1 VADARTFVVL
11 GASLAGGTA
20 AATLRGDGFDGRLVM
35 IGGEAR
41 PPYERPPLSKTYL
54 RGEDEPGDLLVRP
67 ADWWGAHG
75 VETRL
80 GARIEALD
88 PVARTVTLAGGETIG
103 FDAAL
108 VATGV
113 RNRTIGVPGADL
125 DGVFHLR
132 SVADADRIRAAAAR
146 GGRALVVGM
155 GFIGAEVAA
164 SLRTIGL
171 EVTAVDPSP
180 TPLYRVL
187 GPDLGRVL
195 EGVHRDHG
203 VEVVAEDVVERF
215 EGGARVERAVTRAGR
230 TLDCDFA
237 VVGIGTQPNDEL
249 MRGAGVS
256 PHGGVAVDAA
266 LQSAFP
272 GVFAAGDIAAHEHPI
287 FGRVRIEHYD
297 NALKMGEHVAHNML
311 GAAAAFDD
319 PHWFWSDQYEHELQ
333 VAGFAPAWATMIVRG
348 SIEDRRFCA
357 FLLDRE
363 GVLRST
369 FGFDW
374 PRDVRRSMPVIRAQ
388 VAPDPAALAD
398 PQVDLRTLVSGVSGK
413 AAGQKRRHE
422 LGDERGK
429 E

>member
-1 VADARTFVVL
+1 VADARTFVVI
-11 GASLAGGTA
+11 GASMAGATA
-20 AATLRGDGFDGRLVM
+20 AATLRGDGFEGRLVL
-35 IGGEAR
+35 IGDEDR

-54 RGEDEPGDLLVRP
+54 RGEDRPDDLLVR
-67 ADWWGAHG
+67 ATDWWDANG

-80 GARIEALD
+80 GSQIGALD
-88 PVARTVTLAGGETIG
+88 PAARTATIAGGETIR

-113 RNRTIGVPGADL
+113 RNRTIRVPGADL

-132 SVADADRIRAAAAR
+132 NVADADRIRAAAVG

-155 GFIGAEVAA
+155 GFIGAEVTA
-164 SLRTIGL
+164 SLRTMGL
-171 EVTAVDPSP
+171 QVTAVDPSP

-203 VEVVAEDVVERF
+203 VEMVPEDVVERF

-230 TLDCDFA
+230 VLDCDFA

-249 MRGAGVS
+249 IRGVGIAPG
-256 PHGGVAVDAA
+256 GGVAVDAT
-266 LQSAFP
+266 LETQFP
-272 GVFAAGDIAAHEHPI
+272 GVFAAGDVAAHEHPV

-311 GAAAAFDD
+311 GAAAVFDD

-333 VAGFAPAWATMIVRG
+333 VAGFATSWATMVVRG
-348 SIEDRRFCA
+348 SIEARRFCA
-357 FLLDRE
+357 FLLDGA

-374 PRDVRRSMPVIRAQ
+374 PRDVRRSMSLIRAQ
-388 VAPDPAALAD
+388 LAPEPAALAD
-398 PQVDLRTLVSGVSGK
+398 PQVDLRTLV
-413 AAGQKRRHE
+413 AGRDKPE
-422 LGDERGK
+422 TGRGK
-429 E
+429 EP